1 MLTHDFLLTNCF
13 QACNCLYML
22 LLMAI
27 YWITET
33 FHLSVTS
40 LIPLVLSPM
49 LSIQTAPDIAKN
61 YFKVG
66 LITNLLGNDC
76 KIIDKVVWLE
86 NHT

>member
-1 MLTHDFLLTNCF
+1 
-13 QACNCLYML
+13 ML

-49 LSIQTAPDIAKN
+49 LSLQTAPDVAKN

-66 LITNLLGNDC
+66 ILASGVSAIIYLFTLLID
-76 KIIDKVVWLE
+76 E
-86 NHT
+86 